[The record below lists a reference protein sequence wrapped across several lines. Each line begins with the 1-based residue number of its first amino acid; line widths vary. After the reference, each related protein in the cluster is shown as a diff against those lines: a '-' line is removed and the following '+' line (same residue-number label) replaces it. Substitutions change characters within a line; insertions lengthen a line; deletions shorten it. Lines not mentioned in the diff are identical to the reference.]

1 VSTLTDTL
9 VEIFAPDREKGAPLV
24 TRGDSYDLNGMRILL
39 AEDNK
44 INQQIAVE
52 LLEIVGASVEVVNNG
67 REAIEKLAVQG
78 GDSSFDVVLMDLQM
92 PEMDGYQ
99 AAAQIRAIPRLAE
112 LPIIALTAHALS
124 EERER
129 CLAAGMRAH
138 ISKPIDPDA
147 LYRTLLQ
154 YCPPNKGGFSSSQD
168 REITR
173 RVDPLYDISGVDT
186 VDGLRR
192 VAGNARL
199 YRSLLAQFADQRA
212 AVVAEMQTALDLADY
227 ATAERLAHTV
237 KGSAGNLGVRSLSEM
252 ADELERAVR
261 SRDRNAVA
269 VQNGRVNTEWT
280 RVSEAVRNRLTA
292 DAGTTPPSTIIPID
306 GVPLLIRLK
315 QLLTDNDG
323 QSLDYFLEIRGRLE
337 RTFST
342 SDLHALQDLVAKYD
356 FVAALNFLEALSH
369 RHNFVLR

>member
-1 VSTLTDTL
+1 M
-9 VEIFAPDREKGAPLV
+9 P
-24 TRGDSYDLNGMRILL
+24 
-39 AEDNK
+39 
-44 INQQIAVE
+44 
-52 LLEIVGASVEVVNNG
+52 
-67 REAIEKLAVQG
+67 QG
-78 GDSSFDVVLMDLQM
+78 SKSPFDVVLMDLQM

-99 AAAQIRAIPRLAE
+99 AAAQIRATPRLAE

-154 YCPPNKGGFSSSQD
+154 YYPPNNARFSSLQD
-168 REITR
+168 RQISR
-173 RVDPLYDISGVDT
+173 HVDSLSDISGVDT
-186 VDGLRR
+186 ADGLRR

-252 ADELERAVR
+252 ADDLEPAAR
-261 SRDRNAVA
+261 SRDHDSVA
-269 VQNGRVNTEWT
+269 VQNGRVSTEWT
-280 RVSEAVRNRLTA
+280 RVAEAVSNHLTA
-292 DAGTTPPSTIIPID
+292 DAGTALPSSIIPID
-306 GVPLLIRLK
+306 GVPLLIRL
-315 QLLTDNDG
+315 
-323 QSLDYFLEIRGRLE
+323 SRC
-337 RTFST
+337 
-342 SDLHALQDLVAKYD
+342 
-356 FVAALNFLEALSH
+356 
-369 RHNFVLR
+369 